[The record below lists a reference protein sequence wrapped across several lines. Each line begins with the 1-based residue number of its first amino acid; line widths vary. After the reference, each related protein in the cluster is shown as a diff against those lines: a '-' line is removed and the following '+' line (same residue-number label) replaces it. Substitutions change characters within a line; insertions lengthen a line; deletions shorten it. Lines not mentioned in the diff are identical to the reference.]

1 MALAFWMASMV
12 CVCETSVFHV
22 WLSFVTGVAVGLS
35 CCELFLQVVLL
46 LVAFPSMSW
55 AWCRAAGVRF
65 CFVLWNAFFITVA
78 VSVALCSLVAASAG
92 FGLRYSFGRCG
103 VRLAV
108 FCLCC

>member
-1 MALAFWMASMV
+1 MKIVRFFLQV
-12 CVCETSVFHV
+12 VLQV

-46 LVAFPSMSW
+46 LVALPSMPW
-55 AWCRAAGVRF
+55 AWCRAAGLRF
-65 CFVLWNAFFITVA
+65 FVVWNAFFITVA
-78 VSVALCSLVAASAG
+78 DSVALCSLVAASAG

-108 FCLCC
+108 FWLCC